1 MSGNSLFSFVDLK
14 DPFTPSEIVGEDL
27 PGPILSLMGARQFD
41 FLFLFHT
48 PHTQHKALATKSEIA
63 RRYPNCSVCLRELPI
78 SDPKDYSVVM
88 ARLAREVRDL
98 VGQARTRE
106 TYVCVSSGTAEM
118 RAAWFL
124 LTAVGVLPAKLLQ
137 VGTPLFGQPN
147 VKDIVDTRDWQ
158 AVRHVLMPAA
168 FISSGVLTTA
178 SLEQAVKSTPKPE
191 LTEVFGTK
199 TALAQPDELVDKLV
213 DGARVSDKQ
222 EEIRVPGLD
231 EALRELG
238 IHVGSAVLRY
248 AAERAGI
255 AASSSLPVLLLGE
268 TGTGKERFAHLIHR
282 LSPRS
287 PFEMVIINCAAI
299 PKDIAES
306 HLFGHIKGSFSGAT
320 AGQKGVFEAADQ
332 NTLFLDEVAEL
343 PLEMQAK
350 LLRVIQDGSFQRV
363 GSTKPL
369 SVNVRIIAAT
379 NRDLAKEVA
388 AGRFREDLYFRLEVL
403 QIKLPALR
411 ERRAEIPELALVI
424 LRQINQRRLKPRVED
439 NQLKK
444 EVEDA
449 RLRVHA
455 DVISNW
461 GILQSSGPAIASAQ
475 AAVAANKIALTG
487 VREEEKVGQRTTL
500 DVLDATRE
508 LLNSQI
514 GLVSALRDR
523 VVAEYS
529 LYAAMG
535 RMDAQTLG
543 LPVPY
548 YDPIEHYDIVKNKWL
563 GLRPPAPPAPD
574 E

>member
-1 MSGNSLFSFVDLK
+1 
-14 DPFTPSEIVGEDL
+14 
-27 PGPILSLMGARQFD
+27 
-41 FLFLFHT
+41 
-48 PHTQHKALATKSEIA
+48 
-63 RRYPNCSVCLRELPI
+63 
-78 SDPKDYSVVM
+78 
-88 ARLAREVRDL
+88 
-98 VGQARTRE
+98 
-106 TYVCVSSGTAEM
+106 
-118 RAAWFL
+118 
-124 LTAVGVLPAKLLQ
+124 
-137 VGTPLFGQPN
+137 
-147 VKDIVDTRDWQ
+147 
-158 AVRHVLMPAA
+158 
-168 FISSGVLTTA
+168 
-178 SLEQAVKSTPKPE
+178 
-191 LTEVFGTK
+191 
-199 TALAQPDELVDKLV
+199 VDKLV
-213 DGARVSDKQ
+213 DGARVTDKQ

-320 AGQKGVFEAADQ
+320 ADQKGVFEAADQ

-424 LRQINQRRLKPRVED
+424 LRQINQRRLKPRQLSKEALLRLERYDWPGNVRELCNVLERSVLYAPKESLEAKHLQPGQIVVE
-439 NQLKK
+439 QESLIRLW
-444 EVEDA
+444 EIEDIDDWP
-449 RLRVHA
+449 L
-455 DVISNW
+455 IS
-461 GILQSSGPAIASAQ
+461 LHQESTYSSGPRDKRREPSRSRAIVGHVQ
-475 AAVAANKIALTG
+475 AGDQQVLNRKIRQPELTDVNAGCPIRRFHSNQVIDFKRQMIWHPACHSIADDEFAWRRTRNANSSG
-487 VREEEKVGQRTTL
+487 RTFFFTSGTAFSL
-500 DVLDATRE
+500 QEPDCVSV
-508 LLNSQI
+508 NPSQADGERI
-514 GLVSALRDR
+514 GLPAFGRRDFEWPSPCR
-523 VVAEYS
+523 
-529 LYAAMG
+529 
-535 RMDAQTLG
+535 
-543 LPVPY
+543 
-548 YDPIEHYDIVKNKWL
+548 
-563 GLRPPAPPAPD
+563 
-574 E
+574 